1 MSVLRDAAL
10 VAWFD
15 LWESVRSRKFLAL
28 LVIHLAGAM
37 VATATFVEVLKE
49 LENTLAEQLAVAS
62 TDKAGTMTRSLME
75 SEQFQEVLGN
85 LLRDPELAAELV
97 TVPPIALFY
106 GWLALFGLP
115 ALVVF
120 TSSDAISSELSTG
133 SARFALFRTS
143 RTAWAFGKL
152 GGQTLLMAI
161 MVFAG
166 AAGVWLV
173 AALSMASFEG
183 PETAWWL
190 VRLGGRACVY
200 GFAFLGLSLG
210 VSQMTSSVN
219 GSRAMGL
226 FALIGVSVA
235 GSMSQVDHIVEF
247 APLLIDGLSPIWPNV
262 HKIDLW
268 RPQLVERAPAAAMLV
283 ALGLSYFMAGHAV
296 LLKRDA

>member
-1 MSVLRDAAL
+1 MLRDAAL

-62 TDKAGTMTRSLME
+62 TDKAGTMTQSLME
-75 SEQFQEVLGN
+75 SQQFQEVLAN
-85 LLRDPELAAELV
+85 LLHDPELAAELIS
-97 TVPPIALFY
+97 VPPIALFY

-143 RTAWAFGKL
+143 RSAWAFGKL
-152 GGQTLLMAI
+152 GGQALLMAI

-166 AAGVWLV
+166 AVGVWLV
-173 AALSMASFEG
+173 AAFTMASFEG
-183 PETAWWL
+183 AETAWWL
-190 VRLGGRACVY
+190 LRLGARAWVY

-210 VSQMTSSVN
+210 VSQVTRSVN
-219 GSRAMGL
+219 GSRALGL
-226 FALIGVSVA
+226 FALIAVSVA
-235 GSMSQVDHIVEF
+235 GTASQVDDVVAY

-268 RPQLVERAPAAAMLV
+268 RPGLADRAPAAAMLL

-296 LLKRDA
+296 LLRRDA

>member
-1 MSVLRDAAL
+1 MLRDAAL

-15 LWESVRSRKFLAL
+15 LFESVRSRKFLAL

-49 LENTLAEQLAVAS
+49 IENTLAEQLAVAS
-62 TDKAGTMTRSLME
+62 TDKAGTMTKSLME
-75 SEQFQEVLGN
+75 SEQFQEILAN

-143 RTAWAFGKL
+143 RSAWAFGKL
-152 GGQTLLMAI
+152 GGQSLLMAI

-166 AAGVWLV
+166 ALGVWIV
-173 AALSMASFEG
+173 AYFTMASFDG
-183 PETAWWL
+183 PDTAWWL
-190 VRLGGRACVY
+190 LRLGARAWVY

-210 VSQMTSSVN
+210 VSQLTKSVN
-219 GSRAMGL
+219 GSRALGL
-226 FALIGVSVA
+226 FALIVVSVL
-235 GSMSQVDHIVEF
+235 GTVSQVDHIVEY
-247 APLLIDGLSPIWPNV
+247 APLLIDGLSPVWPYS

-268 RPQLVERAPAAAMLV
+268 RPSSTSAAPPC
-283 ALGLSYFMAGHAV
+283 
-296 LLKRDA
+296 